1 MFLRRILTV
10 NIAFPVL
17 SSLRAGPFISASR
30 KKCFPLTPSVAPIS
44 LISYILKITTD
55 FCQKKT
61 TTDNLFFWHKP
72 MFKYNNK
79 SIQFFEKTFVEVKIE
94 ISLTR
99 AFSQRFSANYMNK
112 QKKMSRA
119 DCNRCNVQL
128 WRNLFTCTFFLGAV
142 RSWAFASA

>member
-17 SSLRAGPFISASR
+17 SSLSAGPFISASR

-55 FCQKKT
+55 
-61 TTDNLFFWHKP
+61 NLFFWHKS

-99 AFSQRFSANYMNK
+99 AFSQRFSANYMNNK
-112 QKKMSRA
+112 KKMSRA
-119 DCNRCNVQL
+119 DCNQCNVQL